1 MEDISNG
8 FNHLTA
14 SSSRLSENFSLNSQ
28 KKLEFSFLTNS
39 ADATATKV
47 VYYKVSLSQR
57 RHFLQRP
64 MTSYAGRF
72 STKLDLGY

>member
-1 MEDISNG
+1 MRLSIISLQIGGARMEDISNG

-39 ADATATKV
+39 ADATAT
-47 VYYKVSLSQR
+47 
-57 RHFLQRP
+57 
-64 MTSYAGRF
+64 
-72 STKLDLGY
+72 